1 MQPEIVLIRGLPG
14 SGKTTMAKQMQ
25 GYLHYEAD
33 MFLEIDGK
41 YAFDAT
47 KVPKAHDWC
56 VASAK
61 AALERGKNVVISNT
75 FAKMWEL
82 QRYVDLGFPVRIIE
96 ARGNWPNIHG
106 VPLEVIEIMKARWE
120 PLSGL
125 LKLTSQQTP
134 TTS

>member
-25 GYLHYEAD
+25 GHLHYEAD

-41 YAFDAT
+41 YAFDAK
-47 KVPKAHDWC
+47 KVPKAHDWR

-61 AALERGKNVVISNT
+61 AALEQGKNVVISNT

-82 QRYVDLGFPVRIIE
+82 QRYVDLGFPFRIIE
-96 ARGNWPNIHG
+96 TIGTWPNVHG
-106 VPLEVIEIMKARWE
+106 VPLEVIEMMKTRWE
-120 PLSGL
+120 PLSDI
-125 LKLTSQQTP
+125 LKMASQQPP
-134 TTS
+134 TA